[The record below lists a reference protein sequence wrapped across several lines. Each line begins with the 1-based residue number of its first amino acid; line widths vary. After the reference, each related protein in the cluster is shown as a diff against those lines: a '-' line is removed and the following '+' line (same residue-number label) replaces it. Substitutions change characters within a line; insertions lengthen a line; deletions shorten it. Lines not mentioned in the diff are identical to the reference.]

1 MEKIK
6 IIIRDDN
13 YIRLYIPLSFA
24 YDYAQKG
31 KQVDVLFLNMA
42 LLILTPEGSKSLKID
57 GRHADKEPWL
67 KSQLAS
73 LDVPT
78 DIHEY
83 LIAIKQS
90 GKVTLN
96 GCQDSAAVLNIKEED
111 LIKEADGLVDSS
123 VFIESAVDEGI
134 HCMYF

>member
-13 YIRLYIPLSFA
+13 YIRLYVPLSFA

-42 LLILTPEGSKSLKID
+42 LLVLTEEGAKSLKID
-57 GRHADKEPWL
+57 GRHAERESWL
-67 KSQLAS
+67 RSRLTS
-73 LDVPT
+73 LEIPT
-78 DIHEY
+78 DVHEY
-83 LIAIKQS
+83 LIALKQS

-96 GCQDSAAVLNIKEED
+96 GCQDSAAVLNIKETD
-111 LIKEADGLVDSS
+111 LIKEADGLVASS
-123 VFIESAVDEGI
+123 VFIENAVDEGV